1 MWEEGK
7 EGEAKRMGR
16 ISPSCSGLSVF
27 QMGDKV
33 QCEIILFTSE

>member
-1 MWEEGK
+1 MWEEGQK
-7 EGEAKRMGR
+7 GDVIRMGI